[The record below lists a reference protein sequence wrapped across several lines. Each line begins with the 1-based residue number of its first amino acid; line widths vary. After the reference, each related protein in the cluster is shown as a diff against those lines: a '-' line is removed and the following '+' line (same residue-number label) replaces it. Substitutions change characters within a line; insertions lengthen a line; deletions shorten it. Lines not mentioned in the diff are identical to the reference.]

1 MARAEKDDDRWAESE
16 KSQDVSLLCNFCR
29 PKRLMAVMP
38 ANVPAGRRA
47 KTPLLRRQT
56 SKACP
61 LTGRAQREVCMIS
74 ELPPNRERCTL
85 NLKCFVLYLKRKG
98 KNHLS
103 LCVFPALW
111 HSPQSRSCR
120 NSAGL
125 LELCVLYRV
134 EHSRPRTQN
143 RLSMQNTAL
152 WGTCKPAAR

>member
-1 MARAEKDDDRWAESE
+1 MARVEKDDRWAESE
-16 KSQDVSLLCNFCR
+16 KSQDVSLLCSFCR
-29 PKRLMAVMP
+29 SKRLMAVMP

-47 KTPLLRRQT
+47 QTPLLRRQI

-61 LTGRAQREVCMIS
+61 LTQRTQREVCMIS

-85 NLKCFVLYLKRKG
+85 KLKCFVLYLKRKG
-98 KNHLS
+98 KNRLS